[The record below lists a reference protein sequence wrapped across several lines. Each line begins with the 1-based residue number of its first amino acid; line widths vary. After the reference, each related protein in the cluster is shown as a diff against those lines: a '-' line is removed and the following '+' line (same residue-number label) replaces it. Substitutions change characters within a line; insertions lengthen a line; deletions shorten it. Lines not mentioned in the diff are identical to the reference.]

1 MTRPPSL
8 SAGQVT
14 QYLQRIGIDGQPAAS
29 EPWLERIHVA
39 HLMHVPFENID
50 LHTDQPIRLEVPAL
64 FDKLIDRRRLV
75 KAPEIRCEVEL
86 LDGPA

>member
-1 MTRPPSL
+1 
-8 SAGQVT
+8 
-14 QYLQRIGIDGQPAAS
+14 
-29 EPWLERIHVA
+29 
-39 HLMHVPFENID
+39 MHVPFENID